1 MFMFLLL
8 SFGPLFAICSSPGY
22 ILKEANYIPRNYQEY
37 LEMNKHIQCKSS
49 AQKIVYLLDSIKEK
63 TLIGCFHEDFIYG
76 KYCPE
81 YNSGI
86 AQPKFKASCANFT
99 ITPCPLLYN
108 LSESYFY
115 FECYEKFGAI
125 SSPETSQQEI
135 HEMKKR
141 EKNFMGDIYE
151 LNLTNANLEKELNL
165 LRERYQNLSKLV
177 NISSQ
182 TCDKLCNGTWK
193 YVVLA
198 ISNPIIFVFILVIV
212 YCLFILFLIRKFI
225 YKESITYKDFFQI
238 QKNLLGE
245 LLFCISTVSDNCEH
259 DTGSNAEGACG
270 VVKGT
275 VSPVL
280 NQSTIPPVSQESDT
294 SPLLITGN
302 TSATE
307 ECHGDAPVTVP
318 PVSNT
323 GPSVSGPP
331 LSQES
336 DTSPLIITRNTSAT
350 EESHVD
356 ITVTVPPV
364 SNTVPSVSGPPQ
376 SQESDTSTTS
386 FVMHTNQNE
395 DASVTEIAAGTV
407 PPVSNTGGPGSRG
420 SKTSPLGTTGNNNSF
435 VMHTKQDEDPPVT
448 EESYF
453 EVERRETIDLPEHPD
468 EQENTGMDVILNLD

>member
-1 MFMFLLL
+1 MTRTGAAMFMFLLL
-8 SFGPLFAICSSPGY
+8 SFGPLFAICSNPGY
-22 ILKEANYIPRNYQEY
+22 ILKEANYIPRNYKEY
-37 LEMNKHIQCKSS
+37 LEMNKHIQCQSKT
-49 AQKIVYLLDSIKEK
+49 QKIIYLLDSIKEK
-63 TLIGCFHEDFIYG
+63 TLVGCFHEDFIFG

-81 YNSGI
+81 YNTGK
-86 AQPKFKASCANFT
+86 AQESYKASCANFT
-99 ITPCPLLYN
+99 ITPCPSPYI
-108 LSESYFY
+108 LSESYLY

-125 SSPETSQQEI
+125 SSPKTSQQEI

-141 EKNFMGDIYE
+141 EKNFKEDIYE

-198 ISNPIIFVFILVIV
+198 ISNPIFVFVLVIV
-212 YCLFILFLIRKFI
+212 HCLFILFFIRKFI

-238 QKNLLGE
+238 QKNLLGK

-259 DTGSNAEGACG
+259 DTGSKAEGACG
-270 VVKGT
+270 VAIRT

-280 NQSTIPPVSQESDT
+280 NQSTIPPMSQESDT
-294 SPLLITGN
+294 FPLLITGN

-307 ECHGDAPVTVP
+307 ECRADAAVTVP

-331 LSQES
+331 RSQES
-336 DTSPLIITRNTSAT
+336 DTSTLP
-350 EESHVD
+350 
-356 ITVTVPPV
+356 
-364 SNTVPSVSGPPQ
+364 
-376 SQESDTSTTS
+376 TTS

-407 PPVSNTGGPGSRG
+407 PPVSNTGGPGSPG
-420 SKTSPLGTTGNNNSF
+420 SKTSPLGTTGNNNSI